1 MNAMTAPRVFA
12 WPRLEAPEQGFY
24 FATAVEAHNA
34 HEPRMTEV
42 EEAREVLRAAYVMI
56 ASLIPA
62 ASPLMRRELAAVA
75 NGLVDLD
82 ADTTRHLLERQA
94 EARDWLGDVT
104 HVRTLANACGSY
116 TMLRPDGG
124 AAEAARVAALMEAP
138 R

>member
-1 MNAMTAPRVFA
+1 MNAITTPRVAA

-24 FATAVEAHNA
+24 FATPQEAHNA
-34 HEPRMTEV
+34 YEPRMTEV
-42 EEAREVLRAAYVMI
+42 EEAREVLRAAYVLVS
-56 ASLIPA
+56 SLIPG

-94 EARDWLGDVT
+94 EARDWLSDT
-104 HVRTLANACGSY
+104 AHVRTLANALGCY

-124 AAEAARVAALMEAP
+124 HGEAARVAALMAVP